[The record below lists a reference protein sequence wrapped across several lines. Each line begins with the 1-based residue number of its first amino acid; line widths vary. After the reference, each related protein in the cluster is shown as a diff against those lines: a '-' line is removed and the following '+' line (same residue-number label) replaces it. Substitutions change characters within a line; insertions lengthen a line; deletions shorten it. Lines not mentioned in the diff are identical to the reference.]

1 MTTVAI
7 EERNIATLKE
17 WCKINRVNLSHGYDL
32 SRTDSIP
39 GMYRVGRQIR
49 IDLDRYFEAVH

>member
-49 IDLDRYFEAVH
+49 IDLD